1 MSTSNAIENLVER
14 FVSDLVGFLHE
25 EEGNSRAAALAI
37 VMSMLARSGVPSS
50 APAPAP
56 RKPTRGAAI
65 WSRQRR
71 QPSAETSAPSASAT
85 PESPE
90 SPKTPKTPK
99 SQKPLRSFDAP
110 MVSKENMEEA
120 PEEATEEEQV
130 SLPLPRPRIRHPRM
144 IVVPAG
150 QSPATYK
157 PPTPSTQLDLIG
169 LESSATPTEPVS
181 QRRPVQGAAE
191 REALM
196 LESVRTLVRATAG
209 EIAQHGGLP
218 SGTAYVVLK
227 QLISNGRVAKT
238 ETARGVEYSL
248 VSTGA
253 VRPFKRARG
262 GSVEAAAEEQIP
274 SATGE
279 A

>member
-25 EEGNSRAAALAI
+25 EEENSRAAALAI
-37 VMSMLARSGVPSS
+37 VMSMLAKSGVPSS
-50 APAPAP
+50 APASAP

-71 QPSAETSAPSASAT
+71 QPSAEAETSESSSFEAPRPSTA
-85 PESPE
+85 
-90 SPKTPKTPK
+90 PKAPKAPRI
-99 SQKPLRSFDAP
+99 SDAP
-110 MVSKENMEEA
+110 MASKEITEEA
-120 PEEATEEEQV
+120 PEEASDEEQV
-130 SLPLPRPRIRHPRM
+130 TLPLPLPRPRIRHPRM

-150 QSPATYK
+150 QSTATYK
-157 PPTPSTQLDLIG
+157 PPTPSTQLDLAGI
-169 LESSATPTEPVS
+169 ESPVTTAEPVS

-191 REALM
+191 REAVM

-262 GSVEAAAEEQIP
+262 GSVEASAEEQIP

>member
-1 MSTSNAIENLVER
+1 M
-14 FVSDLVGFLHE
+14 GYLHE
-25 EEGNSRAAALAI
+25 EEGNRREAALAI
-37 VMSMLARSGVPSS
+37 VMSMLAKSSVRSA
-50 APAPAP
+50 APTPAP
-56 RKPTRGAAI
+56 RKPARGAAI

-71 QPSAETSAPSASAT
+71 QPSAEV
-85 PESPE
+85 
-90 SPKTPKTPK
+90 K
-99 SQKPLRSFDAP
+99 
-110 MVSKENMEEA
+110 A
-120 PEEATEEEQV
+120 PEVTKERPEQV
-130 SLPLPRPRIRHPRM
+130 SEGEEVALPSPRPRMRHPRM

-157 PPTPSTQLDLIG
+157 PPPPSSQLDLTG
-169 LESSATPTEPVS
+169 MESTPTGAAPAS
-181 QRRPVQGAAE
+181 QRRPVQGAPE

-253 VRPFKRARG
+253 IRPFKRARG
-262 GSVEAAAEEQIP
+262 GSVEAASAEEQ
-274 SATGE
+274 
-279 A
+279 

>member
-71 QPSAETSAPSASAT
+71 QPSAEASVPSARAAFKSSK
-85 PESPE
+85 SPVA
-90 SPKTPKTPK
+90 PK
-99 SQKPLRSFDAP
+99 SSAAP
-110 MVSKENMEEA
+110 VVSKEITEEA
-120 PEEATEEEQV
+120 PEEASEEEQV
-130 SLPLPRPRIRHPRM
+130 ILPLPRPRIRHPRM

-150 QSPATYK
+150 QSTATYK

-169 LESSATPTEPVS
+169 MESPVAAAEPVS

-262 GSVEAAAEEQIP
+262 GSVEAATAEEQIP

>member
-14 FVSDLVGFLHE
+14 FVQDLVGFLHE
-25 EEGNSRAAALAI
+25 EEGVRRADALAI
-37 VMSMLARSGVPSS
+37 VMSMLAKL
-50 APAPAP
+50 PAPASLSP
-56 RKPTRGAAI
+56 EPARAVRKPGRPAAI
-65 WSRQRR
+65 WSRQHR
-71 QPSAETSAPSASAT
+71 QPS
-85 PESPE
+85 
-90 SPKTPKTPK
+90 
-99 SQKPLRSFDAP
+99 R
-110 MVSKENMEEA
+110 V
-120 PEEATEEEQV
+120 EATELETTMTKPVASPAPAVQ
-130 SLPLPRPRIRHPRM
+130 PRARHPRM
-144 IVVPAG
+144 IVVPTG
-150 QSPATYK
+150 QSSATYK
-157 PPTPSTQLDLIG
+157 PPTPAF
-169 LESSATPTEPVS
+169 ESRPSASATPTMESPVEPAS

-227 QLISNGRVAKT
+227 QLITNGRVAKT

-253 VRPFKRARG
+253 IRPFKRARG
-262 GSVEAAAEEQIP
+262 GAVEAAATEQP
-274 SATGE
+274 ESPAVSASAVGE

>member
-37 VMSMLARSGVPSS
+37 VMSMLAKSGVPSS
-50 APAPAP
+50 ASAP

-71 QPSAETSAPSASAT
+71 QPSAEARTSEAPTAPKSSK
-85 PESPE
+85 SSK
-90 SPKTPKTPK
+90 SPKPSDT
-99 SQKPLRSFDAP
+99 S
-110 MVSKENMEEA
+110 MVSKEITEEA
-120 PEEATEEEQV
+120 PEEASDEEQV

-150 QSPATYK
+150 QSTATYK
-157 PPTPSTQLDLIG
+157 PPPPSTQLDLIG
-169 LESSATPTEPVS
+169 MDAPMTTAEPVS

-191 REALM
+191 REAVM

-262 GSVEAAAEEQIP
+262 SSVEATAEEQIP
-274 SATGE
+274 SATSE

>member
-14 FVSDLVGFLHE
+14 FVQDLVGYLHQ
-25 EEGNSRAAALAI
+25 EEGERRAAALSI
-37 VMSMLARSGVPSS
+37 VMSMLAESS
-50 APAPAP
+50 ARSLAPPRAA
-56 RKPTRGAAI
+56 RKPARNAAI
-65 WSRQRR
+65 WSRQSRQSGQSGEGR
-71 QPSAETSAPSASAT
+71 QPSAKA
-85 PESPE
+85 
-90 SPKTPKTPK
+90 
-99 SQKPLRSFDAP
+99 
-110 MVSKENMEEA
+110 EA
-120 PEEATEEEQV
+120 PEATTTRTEETTTPV
-130 SLPLPRPRIRHPRM
+130 LRPRVRHPRM

-150 QSPATYK
+150 QSSATYK
-157 PPTPSTQLDLIG
+157 PPSATPQVSSGG
-169 LESSATPTEPVS
+169 LESTSSTSSTSEPVS

-191 REALM
+191 REAVM

-227 QLISNGRVAKT
+227 QLITNGRVAKT

-262 GSVEAAAEEQIP
+262 GAVEAAAAEQQEAP
-274 SATGE
+274 PAAATGE

>member
-14 FVSDLVGFLHE
+14 FVQDLVGFLHE
-25 EEGNSRAAALAI
+25 EEGDRRAEALAI
-37 VMSMLARSGVPSS
+37 VTSMLAKSSQPSS
-50 APAPAP
+50 APARVV
-56 RKPTRGAAI
+56 RKPGRPAAI
-65 WSRQRR
+65 WSRQHRK
-71 QPSAETSAPSASAT
+71 PSAEEKAPEAVTTSH
-85 PESPE
+85 
-90 SPKTPKTPK
+90 
-99 SQKPLRSFDAP
+99 
-110 MVSKENMEEA
+110 EEA
-120 PEEATEEEQV
+120 PAPV
-130 SLPLPRPRIRHPRM
+130 LRPRVRHPRM

-150 QSPATYK
+150 QSSATYK
-157 PPTPSTQLDLIG
+157 PPTPAFQPSVG
-169 LESSATPTEPVS
+169 SMESAVEPAS

-196 LESVRTLVRATAG
+196 LETVRTLVRATAG

-227 QLISNGRVAKT
+227 QLITNGRVAKT

-253 VRPFKRARG
+253 IRPFKRARG
-262 GSVEAAAEEQIP
+262 GAVEAAAAVEQSQEAP
-274 SATGE
+274 SVSAGGE

>member
-25 EEGNSRAAALAI
+25 EEGNSRAAALSI
-37 VMSMLARSGVPSS
+37 VMSMLAKSGVPSS

-71 QPSAETSAPSASAT
+71 QASAEVSAPAASK
-85 PESPE
+85 SPR
-90 SPKTPKTPK
+90 SSRSSVAGAAPK
-99 SQKPLRSFDAP
+99 SSTAP
-110 MVSKENMEEA
+110 VVSKEITEEA
-120 PEEATEEEQV
+120 EEASEEEQV
-130 SLPLPRPRIRHPRM
+130 ILPLPRPRIRHPRM

-150 QSPATYK
+150 QSTATYK

-169 LESSATPTEPVS
+169 LESPVTPTEPVS

-262 GSVEAAAEEQIP
+262 GSVEAATAEEQNP

>member
-1 MSTSNAIENLVER
+1 MSTSNAIENLMQR
-14 FVSDLVGFLHE
+14 FVSDLVGYLHE
-25 EEGNSRAAALAI
+25 EEGNRREAALAI
-37 VMSMLARSGVPSS
+37 VMSMLAKSSVRSGAS
-50 APAPAP
+50 AP
-56 RKPTRGAAI
+56 RKPARGAAI

-71 QPSAETSAPSASAT
+71 QPNAEVKAPEVTKERPEQAS
-85 PESPE
+85 
-90 SPKTPKTPK
+90 
-99 SQKPLRSFDAP
+99 
-110 MVSKENMEEA
+110 EEA
-120 PEEATEEEQV
+120 SDGEAA
-130 SLPLPRPRIRHPRM
+130 LPAPRPRMRHPRM

-150 QSPATYK
+150 QSTATYK
-157 PPTPSTQLDLIG
+157 PPAPSSQLDLTG
-169 LESSATPTEPVS
+169 MESTPTAAEPAS

-218 SGTAYVVLK
+218 SGMAYVVLK

-253 VRPFKRARG
+253 IRPFKRARG
-262 GSVEAAAEEQIP
+262 GSVEAASAEEQLQIP

>member
-14 FVSDLVGFLHE
+14 FVQDLVGFLHE
-25 EEGNSRAAALAI
+25 EEGDRRSAALAI
-37 VMSMLARSGVPSS
+37 VLSMLAKSPQTFSASSTSS
-50 APAPAP
+50 APSRVV
-56 RKPTRGAAI
+56 RKPGRPAAI
-65 WSRQRR
+65 WSRQSR
-71 QPSAETSAPSASAT
+71 QNREPAAETKAP
-85 PESPE
+85 EE
-90 SPKTPKTPK
+90 VLKTP
-99 SQKPLRSFDAP
+99 
-110 MVSKENMEEA
+110 EEA
-120 PEEATEEEQV
+120 PATV
-130 SLPLPRPRIRHPRM
+130 LRPRVRHPRM
-144 IVVPAG
+144 IVVPSG
-150 QSPATYK
+150 QSSATYK
-157 PPTPSTQLDLIG
+157 APTPVIQASAGTM
-169 LESSATPTEPVS
+169 ESAVEPAS

-227 QLISNGRVAKT
+227 QLITNGRVAKT

-253 VRPFKRARG
+253 IRPFKRARG
-262 GSVEAAAEEQIP
+262 GAVEAAAAEQQAP
-274 SATGE
+274 AASAGGE

>member
-1 MSTSNAIENLVER
+1 MIPELSRTLRVHEIGSTPYTLQIDA
-14 FVSDLVGFLHE
+14 
-25 EEGNSRAAALAI
+25 
-37 VMSMLARSGVPSS
+37 
-50 APAPAP
+50 
-56 RKPTRGAAI
+56 KP
-65 WSRQRR
+65 
-71 QPSAETSAPSASAT
+71 
-85 PESPE
+85 
-90 SPKTPKTPK
+90 
-99 SQKPLRSFDAP
+99 
-110 MVSKENMEEA
+110 
-120 PEEATEEEQV
+120 
-130 SLPLPRPRIRHPRM
+130 
-144 IVVPAG
+144 
-150 QSPATYK
+150 
-157 PPTPSTQLDLIG
+157 
-169 LESSATPTEPVS
+169 
-181 QRRPVQGAAE
+181 AE

-262 GSVEAAAEEQIP
+262 GSVEAATAEEQIP

>member
-1 MSTSNAIENLVER
+1 MSTSNAIENLVQR
-14 FVSDLVGFLHE
+14 FVSDLVGYLHE
-25 EEGNSRAAALAI
+25 EEGNRREAALAI
-37 VMSMLARSGVPSS
+37 VMSMLAKSSVRPS

-56 RKPTRGAAI
+56 RKPARGAAI

-71 QPSAETSAPSASAT
+71 QPSAEVKAPEVT
-85 PESPE
+85 RE
-90 SPKTPKTPK
+90 
-99 SQKPLRSFDAP
+99 R
-110 MVSKENMEEA
+110 
-120 PEEATEEEQV
+120 PEEASEEEEV
-130 SLPLPRPRIRHPRM
+130 ALPLPRPRVRHPRM

-157 PPTPSTQLDLIG
+157 PPTPSAQPTQLDLTG
-169 LESSATPTEPVS
+169 MESTASVSEPAS

-262 GSVEAAAEEQIP
+262 GSVEAVAAEEQMQIP

>member
-1 MSTSNAIENLVER
+1 MESTS
-14 FVSDLVGFLHE
+14 
-25 EEGNSRAAALAI
+25 
-37 VMSMLARSGVPSS
+37 
-50 APAPAP
+50 
-56 RKPTRGAAI
+56 T
-65 WSRQRR
+65 
-71 QPSAETSAPSASAT
+71 TST
-85 PESPE
+85 
-90 SPKTPKTPK
+90 T
-99 SQKPLRSFDAP
+99 
-110 MVSKENMEEA
+110 
-120 PEEATEEEQV
+120 
-130 SLPLPRPRIRHPRM
+130 
-144 IVVPAG
+144 
-150 QSPATYK
+150 
-157 PPTPSTQLDLIG
+157 STT
-169 LESSATPTEPVS
+169 SEPVS

-262 GSVEAAAEEQIP
+262 GSVEAATGEEQMQIP

>member
-14 FVSDLVGFLHE
+14 FVEDLVGFLHE
-25 EEGNSRAAALAI
+25 EEGVRRADALAI
-37 VMSMLARSGVPSS
+37 VMSMLAKLPLPAS
-50 APAPAP
+50 ASASAFTRAV
-56 RKPTRGAAI
+56 RKPGRPAAI
-65 WSRQRR
+65 WSRQHR
-71 QPSAETSAPSASAT
+71 QPS
-85 PESPE
+85 
-90 SPKTPKTPK
+90 
-99 SQKPLRSFDAP
+99 R
-110 MVSKENMEEA
+110 
-120 PEEATEEEQV
+120 EATELETTTAKPAASIAPVVQ
-130 SLPLPRPRIRHPRM
+130 PRARHPRM
-144 IVVPAG
+144 IVVPTG
-150 QSPATYK
+150 QSSATYK
-157 PPTPSTQLDLIG
+157 PPTPSFQST
-169 LESSATPTEPVS
+169 SSASTTATMESAVEPAS

-227 QLISNGRVAKT
+227 QLITNGRVAKT

-253 VRPFKRARG
+253 IRPFKRARSG
-262 GSVEAAAEEQIP
+262 AVESAAAVAEQP
-274 SATGE
+274 AAPVASAGGE

>member
-1 MSTSNAIENLVER
+1 
-14 FVSDLVGFLHE
+14 
-25 EEGNSRAAALAI
+25 
-37 VMSMLARSGVPSS
+37 
-50 APAPAP
+50 
-56 RKPTRGAAI
+56 
-65 WSRQRR
+65 
-71 QPSAETSAPSASAT
+71 
-85 PESPE
+85 
-90 SPKTPKTPK
+90 
-99 SQKPLRSFDAP
+99 
-110 MVSKENMEEA
+110 
-120 PEEATEEEQV
+120 
-130 SLPLPRPRIRHPRM
+130 
-144 IVVPAG
+144 
-150 QSPATYK
+150 
-157 PPTPSTQLDLIG
+157 
-169 LESSATPTEPVS
+169 
-181 QRRPVQGAAE
+181 VQGAAE

-262 GSVEAAAEEQIP
+262 GSVEAGSAEEQLQIP

>member
-1 MSTSNAIENLVER
+1 MSTSNAIENLVEH
-14 FVSDLVGFLHE
+14 FVQDLVGFLHE
-25 EEGNSRAAALAI
+25 EEGDRRAEALAI
-37 VMSMLARSGVPSS
+37 VTSMLANAAQPSS
-50 APAPAP
+50 APARAV
-56 RKPTRGAAI
+56 RKPGRPAAI

-71 QPSAETSAPSASAT
+71 LS
-85 PESPE
+85 
-90 SPKTPKTPK
+90 
-99 SQKPLRSFDAP
+99 SQDEAK
-110 MVSKENMEEA
+110 A
-120 PEEATEEEQV
+120 PEEATPSVEESPAPV
-130 SLPLPRPRIRHPRM
+130 LRPRVRHPRM
-144 IVVPAG
+144 IVVPSG
-150 QSPATYK
+150 QSSATYK
-157 PPTPSTQLDLIG
+157 PPTPTFQSAQPGQTG
-169 LESSATPTEPVS
+169 SATMESAVEPAS

-227 QLISNGRVAKT
+227 QLITNGRVAKT

-253 VRPFKRARG
+253 IRPFKRARG
-262 GSVEAAAEEQIP
+262 GAVESAAAVEQQEAP
-274 SATGE
+274 PPVASAGGE

>member
-1 MSTSNAIENLVER
+1 MSTSNAIENLVQS
-14 FVSDLVGFLHE
+14 FVSDLVGYLHE
-25 EEGNSRAAALAI
+25 EEGNRREAALAI
-37 VMSMLARSGVPSS
+37 VMSMLAKSSVPASAS
-50 APAPAP
+50 APAPAPAP
-56 RKPTRGAAI
+56 RKPARGAAI

-71 QPSAETSAPSASAT
+71 QPSAEAKVARAPEVT
-85 PESPE
+85 
-90 SPKTPKTPK
+90 
-99 SQKPLRSFDAP
+99 
-110 MVSKENMEEA
+110 KERTEEA
-120 PEEATEEEQV
+120 SEEEEV
-130 SLPLPRPRIRHPRM
+130 ALPSPRPRVRHPRM

-157 PPTPSTQLDLIG
+157 PPTPSTQLDLTG
-169 LESSATPTEPVS
+169 MESAATASEPAS

-238 ETARGVEYSL
+238 ETARGMEYSL

-262 GSVEAAAEEQIP
+262 GSAEAGAAEEQLQIP
-274 SATGE
+274 GATGE

>member
-14 FVSDLVGFLHE
+14 FVQDLVGFLHE
-25 EEGNSRAAALAI
+25 EEGDRRAVALAI
-37 VMSMLARSGVPSS
+37 VESLLTKLPQPKS
-50 APAPAP
+50 APRPAA
-56 RKPTRGAAI
+56 RKPDRPAAI
-65 WSRQRR
+65 WSRQHRL
-71 QPSAETSAPSASAT
+71 QSTAPAKAAETTTSSAE
-85 PESPE
+85 ESP
-90 SPKTPKTPK
+90 
-99 SQKPLRSFDAP
+99 AP
-110 MVSKENMEEA
+110 
-120 PEEATEEEQV
+120 TF
-130 SLPLPRPRIRHPRM
+130 RPRIRHPRM
-144 IVVPAG
+144 IVVPTG
-150 QSPATYK
+150 QSSATYK
-157 PPTPSTQLDLIG
+157 PPSPVVQTSSTTTM
-169 LESSATPTEPVS
+169 ESAVEPAS

-227 QLISNGRVAKT
+227 QLITNGRVAKT

-253 VRPFKRARG
+253 IRPFKRTRG
-262 GSVEAAAEEQIP
+262 GAVAEPQEAPAA
-274 SATGE
+274 GE

>member
-1 MSTSNAIENLVER
+1 MSTSNAIENLVEH
-14 FVSDLVGFLHE
+14 FVQDLVGFLHE
-25 EEGNSRAAALAI
+25 EEGGRRADALAI
-37 VMSMLARSGVPSS
+37 VMSMLAQLPQPPSVR
-50 APAPAP
+50 APAS
-56 RKPTRGAAI
+56 RKPARPAAI

-71 QPSAETSAPSASAT
+71 LESSEEAKAPEATTTSP
-85 PESPE
+85 
-90 SPKTPKTPK
+90 
-99 SQKPLRSFDAP
+99 
-110 MVSKENMEEA
+110 EEA
-120 PEEATEEEQV
+120 PAPA
-130 SLPLPRPRIRHPRM
+130 LRPRVRHPRM
-144 IVVPAG
+144 IVVPTG
-150 QSPATYK
+150 QSSATYK
-157 PPTPSTQLDLIG
+157 PPSPAFQSNQPSAEG
-169 LESSATPTEPVS
+169 SMESAVEPAS

-227 QLISNGRVAKT
+227 QLITNGRVAKT

-253 VRPFKRARG
+253 IRPFKRARG
-262 GSVEAAAEEQIP
+262 GAVEAATAEQQQEAP
-274 SATGE
+274 VASAVGE

>member
-1 MSTSNAIENLVER
+1 MSTSNAIEILVER
-14 FVSDLVGFLHE
+14 FVQDLVGFLHE
-25 EEGNSRAAALAI
+25 EEGDRRAAALAI
-37 VMSMLARSGVPSS
+37 VMSMLTKLPQPAS
-50 APAPAP
+50 APTRAV
-56 RKPTRGAAI
+56 RKPGRPAAI

-71 QPSAETSAPSASAT
+71 QPAAETKAPEET
-85 PESPE
+85 IKVP
-90 SPKTPKTPK
+90 
-99 SQKPLRSFDAP
+99 
-110 MVSKENMEEA
+110 EEA
-120 PEEATEEEQV
+120 PATV
-130 SLPLPRPRIRHPRM
+130 LRPRVRHPRM
-144 IVVPAG
+144 IVVPSG
-150 QSPATYK
+150 QSSATYK
-157 PPTPSTQLDLIG
+157 APIPAFQPSAGST
-169 LESSATPTEPVS
+169 ESSVEPAS

-227 QLISNGRVAKT
+227 QLITNGRVAKT

-253 VRPFKRARG
+253 IRPFKRARG
-262 GSVEAAAEEQIP
+262 GAVESAAAEQTAS
-274 SATGE
+274 SAGGE

>member
-14 FVSDLVGFLHE
+14 FVQDLVGFLHE
-25 EEGNSRAAALAI
+25 EEGDRRSAALAI
-37 VMSMLARSGVPSS
+37 VLSMLAKSPQPSS
-50 APAPAP
+50 ASSAPSRVA
-56 RKPTRGAAI
+56 RKPGRPAAI
-65 WSRQRR
+65 WSRQSRENR
-71 QPSAETSAPSASAT
+71 QPAAETKAA
-85 PESPE
+85 EE
-90 SPKTPKTPK
+90 VVKTP
-99 SQKPLRSFDAP
+99 
-110 MVSKENMEEA
+110 EEA
-120 PEEATEEEQV
+120 PATV
-130 SLPLPRPRIRHPRM
+130 LRPRVRHPRM
-144 IVVPAG
+144 IVVPSG
-150 QSPATYK
+150 QSSATYK
-157 PPTPSTQLDLIG
+157 APTPVFQPSAG
-169 LESSATPTEPVS
+169 RMESAVEPAS

-227 QLISNGRVAKT
+227 QLITNGRVAKT

-253 VRPFKRARG
+253 IRPFKRARG
-262 GSVEAAAEEQIP
+262 GAVEAAAAVEQQEAAP
-274 SATGE
+274 VASAGGE

>member
-14 FVSDLVGFLHE
+14 FVQDLVGFLHQ
-25 EEGNSRAAALAI
+25 EEGDRRAAALSI
-37 VMSMLARSGVPSS
+37 VMSMLAESSQRSS
-50 APAPAP
+50 APPRAA
-56 RKPTRGAAI
+56 RKPARKAAI
-65 WSRQRR
+65 WSRERR
-71 QPSAETSAPSASAT
+71 QPSAEA
-85 PESPE
+85 
-90 SPKTPKTPK
+90 
-99 SQKPLRSFDAP
+99 DA
-110 MVSKENMEEA
+110 VEETTTTTTEEA
-120 PEEATEEEQV
+120 PAPT
-130 SLPLPRPRIRHPRM
+130 LRPRVRHPRM

-150 QSPATYK
+150 QSTATYK
-157 PPTPSTQLDLIG
+157 PPSPTSELGSGGTESTL
-169 LESSATPTEPVS
+169 STSEPAS

-227 QLISNGRVAKT
+227 QLITNGRVAKT

-253 VRPFKRARG
+253 VRPFKRSRG
-262 GSVEAAAEEQIP
+262 GAVETAGAEQQEAAPAA
-274 SATGE
+274 ATGD

>member
-14 FVSDLVGFLHE
+14 FVEDLVGFLQQ
-25 EEGNSRAAALAI
+25 EEGERRAQALAI
-37 VMSMLARSGVPSS
+37 VMSMLGQSSLQAS
-50 APAPAP
+50 APAPPA
-56 RKPTRGAAI
+56 RKPNRSAAI

-71 QPSAETSAPSASAT
+71 QPSAVEPVREAT
-85 PESPE
+85 
-90 SPKTPKTPK
+90 T
-99 SQKPLRSFDAP
+99 
-110 MVSKENMEEA
+110 ENTVKEA
-120 PEEATEEEQV
+120 PEPT
-130 SLPLPRPRIRHPRM
+130 LRPRVRHPRM

-150 QSPATYK
+150 QSAATYK
-157 PPTPSTQLDLIG
+157 PPIPSTPIDAATI
-169 LESSATPTEPVS
+169 ESSVEPAS
-181 QRRPVQGAAE
+181 QRRLVQGAAE

-227 QLISNGRVAKT
+227 QLIANGRVAKI
-238 ETARGVEYSL
+238 ETARGMEYSL

-253 VRPFKRARG
+253 VRPFKRSRG
-262 GSVEAAAEEQIP
+262 VEAEAVAEQSP
-274 SATGE
+274 AATGE